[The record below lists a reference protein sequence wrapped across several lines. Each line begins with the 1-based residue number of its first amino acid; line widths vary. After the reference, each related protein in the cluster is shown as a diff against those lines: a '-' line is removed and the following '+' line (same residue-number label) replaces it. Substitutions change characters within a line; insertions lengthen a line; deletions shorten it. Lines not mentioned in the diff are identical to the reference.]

1 MQESGRKAGTPPSAP
16 GPPATLETEVAELRR
31 QLAMVS
37 SLAPNLPSAAPARE
51 DLALSEARYRALLE
65 LSPQIV
71 CLTDAEGN
79 ATYKNQFWYD
89 FSGMTMAASLGRG
102 WQAAIHPEDA
112 ERTAQTWQAAVAS
125 GSAYENELRFRR
137 ADGQYR
143 WHLARALPLK
153 DSAGKIVKWL
163 AISVDIHDRKMAA
176 AAVAEAEERL
186 RMVMDSAGLGACDYF
201 PSTDQMEFTP
211 HTYKMLRLPP
221 GTEASLATM
230 LACAHPDD
238 RAYIQAVLGGLL
250 GGGVGGDYEIEHR
263 IVWPDGTIRWVL
275 CRGRCVFPAAGPP
288 RLSGAVIDIT
298 ERKQAELDRA
308 KLTAAVAEAEER
320 LRFVVEAAGVG
331 GCDYY
336 PQSGKTVWSG
346 RSHEILRLAPG
357 VEPSMEAF
365 VERIHPEDRPHIEH
379 EIHRLLENG
388 ANSEYDVDYRIVD
401 SDGSI
406 RWLLSK
412 GKCFVSS
419 ADGDGDHTRLSGVM
433 LDITERK
440 HGEQERAMLTT
451 AVQNSPDFIGV
462 ADREGN
468 ILFLNHAGQKLT
480 GVQDDAAA
488 RSKKVYDFLFPEERA
503 IFEQQI
509 LPAINAGR
517 VWEGEF
523 RLRHL
528 LTGEPV
534 LVENRAFGIFDSS
547 GQLTQIATVSRDIA
561 EKKKLEAQL
570 QMAQKM
576 EAVGQLAGGIA
587 HDFNNLMTIIRGAA
601 EVLEERMEKENG
613 SRSRPVVKEIYDA
626 AVRASALTEQ
636 LLAFGRRQMVQP
648 RVLNLNHVV
657 LGAQDMLRR
666 LVGEDIAV
674 NVDLESG
681 LWNTKM
687 DPVQID
693 QIMLNLA
700 SNARDA
706 MPRGGAIT
714 IRSGNRVLSEPP
726 AGNPRM
732 QPGQYVSLSFAD
744 TGAGMDASTLS
755 HVFEPFFTT
764 KERGK
769 GTGMGL
775 ATVYGIVQQCGGHI
789 TVQSTPGEGTVFTLS
804 LPRATEDA
812 VTRTDGL
819 QQQPMHGD
827 ETILLVEDEPSLRDL
842 VAEYVRERGYT
853 VHTAANAGEAVQ
865 VAKAHSIDLL
875 ITDLVMPGE
884 SGEKLA
890 ASLLAQQPDLAVI
903 FISGYA
909 EHAALD
915 EALRQP
921 HVLFLQKPFR
931 FHALVSKVRQA
942 ISSRKTQRKFTA

>member
-1 MQESGRKAGTPPSAP
+1 
-16 GPPATLETEVAELRR
+16 
-31 QLAMVS
+31 MVS
-37 SLAPNLPSAAPARE
+37 SLAPNLPAAAPPRE
-51 DLALSEARYRALLE
+51 DLALNEARYRALLE

-89 FSGMTMAASLGRG
+89 YSGMTMAASLGRG

-153 DSAGKIVKWL
+153 DSTGKIVMWL

-186 RMVMDSAGLGACDYF
+186 RMVMDSAGLGACDYL
-201 PSTDQMEFTP
+201 PKTDQMEFTP

-250 GGGVGGDYEIEHR
+250 GGGIGGDYEIEHR

-275 CRGRCVFPAAGPP
+275 CRGRCVFPAGGPP

-401 SDGSI
+401 PDGSI

-419 ADGDGDHTRLSGVM
+419 AEGDGDHTRLSGVM

-451 AVQNSPDFIGV
+451 AVQNSPDFVGV
-462 ADREGN
+462 ADCEGHV
-468 ILFLNHAGQKLT
+468 LFVNHAGQKMT
-480 GVQDDAAA
+480 GLRDDAET
-488 RSKKVYDFLFPEERA
+488 RSKTVHDFLFPEERA
-503 IFEQQI
+503 VFEQQI

-547 GQLTQIATVSRDIA
+547 GQLTQIATISRDIA

-601 EVLEERMEKENG
+601 EVLEERLEKENG
-613 SRSRPVVKEIYDA
+613 SRTRPVVKEIHDA
-626 AVRASALTEQ
+626 AARASALTEQ

-648 RVLNLNHVV
+648 RVLNLNRVV

-674 NVDLESG
+674 NVHLEDG

-693 QIMLNLA
+693 QILLNLA

-714 IRSGNRVLSEPP
+714 IHSSNHVVTEPP

-755 HVFEPFFTT
+755 RVFEPFFTT

-789 TVQSTPGEGTVFTLS
+789 TVHSTPGEGTAFTLT

-812 VTRTDGL
+812 VTQTDGQ

-853 VHTAANAGEAVQ
+853 VHTAANAGEAMQ
-865 VAKAHSIDLL
+865 VAKTHPIDLL

-890 ASLLAQQPDLAVI
+890 AALLAQQPDLAVI